1 MYSNKTTYINLVAM
15 CFHSEETSF
24 LRHIG
29 VRLTEQEEYWWAT
42 IRARLQSHSNV
53 AAALTAAVMIRGGLI
68 SVNHR

>member
-29 VRLTEQEEYWWAT
+29 VWLTEQEEYLA
-42 IRARLQSHSNV
+42 IHCPGQEHDSY
-53 AAALTAAVMIRGGLI
+53 GG
-68 SVNHR
+68 